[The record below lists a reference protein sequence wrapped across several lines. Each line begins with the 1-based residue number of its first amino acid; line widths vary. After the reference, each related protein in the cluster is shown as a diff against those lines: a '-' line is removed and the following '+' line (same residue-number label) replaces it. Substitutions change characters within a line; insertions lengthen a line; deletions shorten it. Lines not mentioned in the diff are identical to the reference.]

1 MKLLKEGRPRHALQ
15 RKLDTEFQGR
25 ELMAGRQTA
34 ICYIALGVPFLIVII
49 AFAGLTKTFP
59 TFHGSD
65 ELVYHYPIIIKFA
78 REYPHIDFVNYRS
91 ATSPL
96 FHIAFMFAGKLMGF
110 ELYKLRILNVLISYI
125 AVAVLFRLLI
135 FRLNMPVLRAL
146 IFSLMF
152 SLSPY
157 FFGASFILLTSNL
170 GMLFCLSAVNCFYR
184 FREDASLKYLL
195 LTCLFI
201 AAALLTR
208 QTFAW
213 LALSFLIY
221 LMIAQMTL
229 ASRIAAL
236 AALVIA
242 IMPLLTLVIL
252 WHGLVP
258 PGFQQKHTTNTL
270 LNLKP
275 AEFMIA
281 LIGLY
286 SLFLRMNSFIALMH
300 DFNRLHL
307 AALVIGILLILLYPI
322 SWQPRDMGYLW
333 RISSYLPTLGS
344 TGVLF
349 WALVPAGM
357 VVIAHQV
364 LSGSDKVLPVVFLV
378 SFLIVMMS
386 SELVYQKY
394 FDPFAL
400 LFIFLLSG
408 RQGSQT
414 GQQAWQ
420 APLEYAGSLA
430 LIIGFMV
437 YPFVSYMMR

>member
-1 MKLLKEGRPRHALQ
+1 MKNWAYDRLRTL
-15 RKLDTEFQGR
+15 FQGR
-25 ELMAGRQTA
+25 ELTAGRQTTL
-34 ICYIALGVPFLIVII
+34 CYIALGVPFLVVII

-65 ELVYHYPIIIKFA
+65 ELIYHYPIIIKFA
-78 REYPHIDFVNYRS
+78 REYPHIDFINYIS
-91 ATSPL
+91 ATTPL

-110 ELYKLRILNVLISYI
+110 ELYKLRILNALISYI
-125 AVAVLFRLLI
+125 AVIVLFRLLV
-135 FRLNMPVLRAL
+135 FRLNMPVLKAL
-146 IFSLMF
+146 IFSLVF

-157 FFGASFILLTSNL
+157 FFGASFILLTDNL
-170 GMLFCLSAVNCFYR
+170 GILFCLLAVNCFYR
-184 FREDASLKYLL
+184 FRENTSLKYSL

-221 LMIAQMTL
+221 LMIVQMTL

-242 IMPLLTLVIL
+242 IMPLLSFMIL
-252 WHGLVP
+252 WGGLLP
-258 PGFQQKHTTNTL
+258 PALQQKHVTDTL

-275 AEFMIA
+275 VEFMVA

-286 SLFLRMNSFIALMH
+286 SLFLRIDSFVALMR
-300 DFNRLHL
+300 DFNCLHWT
-307 AALVIGILLILLYPI
+307 ALVVGILLILLYPI
-322 SWQPRDMGYLW
+322 SWQPGDDGYLW
-333 RISSYLPTLGS
+333 RISSYLPTFGS

-349 WALVPAGM
+349 WALVPTGM
-357 VVIAHQV
+357 VATAHQV
-364 LSGSDKVLPVVFLV
+364 PCKLDEALPVIFLV
-378 SFLIVMMS
+378 TFLIVMMS
-386 SELVYQKY
+386 SKLVFQKY

-408 RQGSQT
+408 QQGSQT
-414 GQQAWQ
+414 GRQTYQ
-420 APLEYAGSLA
+420 APLEYAGSLM
-430 LIIGFMV
+430 LIIGFVV
-437 YPFVSYMMR
+437 YPFISYILFYP